1 MNCLGS
7 GLKCQVCS
15 LVDEGDGACSDDDDN
30 GQSME
35 CEVGLDVCLYFTGT
49 VNTRKKF
56 KD

>member
-15 LVDEGDGACSDDDDN
+15 LVEEGDGACSDDDDN
-30 GQSME
+30 GQSMD
-35 CEVGLDVCLYFTGT
+35 CEEGQDVCLYFTGT

-56 KD
+56 ND